1 MRGKGIALSGAVVI
15 TLVCGGAAHADAIDG
30 TWCSPGGLVLSI
42 EGPEITT
49 PGKHKVIGNYRRHA
63 FAYVVP
69 AGEDPVGETVEM
81 QLLNED
87 TMDLKLPDREIETWR
102 RCEIIS

>member
-1 MRGKGIALSGAVVI
+1 MRGKSIALSGAI
-15 TLVCGGAAHADAIDG
+15 LFALLCGGPARADSIDG

-42 EGPEITT
+42 EGREITT
-49 PGKHKVIGNYRRHA
+49 PGRHKIIGNYSRHA

-69 AGEDPVGETVEM
+69 DGENPVGETVEM
-81 QLLNED
+81 RLLNKD
-87 TMDLKLPDREIETWR
+87 AMDVKAPNREVETWR

>member
-1 MRGKGIALSGAVVI
+1 MQGKSIALSGAAVFA
-15 TLVCGGAAHADAIDG
+15 LLCGGAAHADAIDG

-49 PGKHKVIGNYRRHA
+49 PGSHKATGNYSRHA

-69 AGEDPVGETVEM
+69 AGEDPVGETAEM
-81 QLLNED
+81 LLLTED
-87 TMDLKLPDREIETWR
+87 TMQVKLPDRETETWR
-102 RCEIIS
+102 RCEVIS